1 MSPRRIAIAAC
12 TTASLVL
19 ACASLG
25 LAQNVGVT
33 GAVNP
38 NTTGTPPGATVRE
51 LGTGSDVVYNE
62 RIVTEAKGQADILFV
77 DRSALTVGPN
87 SDLTIEEFRSEER
100 RVGEECGCR

>member
-19 ACASLG
+19 AFASLG

-51 LGTGSDVVYNE
+51 LG
-62 RIVTEAKGQADILFV
+62 A
-77 DRSALTVGPN
+77 TV
-87 SDLTIEEFRSEER
+87 IE
-100 RVGEECGCR
+100 